1 MLPKIFKNKDNKD
14 ATVFPT
20 LDYILRFDGC
30 SKGNP
35 GPSGIGAVI
44 YKNKVEIG
52 AYSKYIGDLKTNNES
67 EYSALIL
74 GLEKAIQLDIASLS
88 VCGDSLLVINQI
100 NSIYKV
106 KNMRLFPLYE
116 KVMSLKNKFVY
127 IDFNHVYRTENKRA
141 DELSNLALTSTYPE
155 DTLIDLDEAVKIKQ
169 PICDVFK

>member
-1 MLPKIFKNKDNKD
+1 MFPPVNSPRKIEHKIF
-14 ATVFPT
+14 PT
-20 LDYILRFDGC
+20 TEYVLHFDGC

-44 YKNKVEIG
+44 YKNKEEIG
-52 AYSKYIGDLKTNNES
+52 AYSKYIGEFKTNNEA

-74 GLEKAIQLDIASLS
+74 GLEKAILLDIASLS

-100 NSIYKV
+100 NSVYKV

-116 KVMSLKNKFVY
+116 KVMSLKKKFVY

-141 DELSNLALTSTYPE
+141 DELSNLALSSIYPE
-155 DTLIDLDEAVKIKQ
+155 DELIDLDEAVKIKL
-169 PICDVFK
+169 PICEVFK